1 MMRVGVLEVRLDLY
15 GVRSLKEKRGVVKSV
30 LAKVRNR
37 FEMAAAEVAH
47 QDELGRAGLGF
58 SCVGNDTGLLQSRMN
73 KVIDFIEQGGQ
84 GVIGDYRMDVV
95 D

>member
-15 GVRSLKEKRGVVKSV
+15 GIRSLKEKRGVVKSL

-37 FEMAAAEVAH
+37 FELAVAEVAH
-47 QDELGRAGLGF
+47 QEDLGRAGLGF
-58 SCVGNDTGLLQSRMN
+58 SCVGNDVALLQSRLS
-73 KVIDFIEQGGQ
+73 KALDFIDASGH
-84 GVIGDYRMDVV
+84 GVIGDHHLDII

>member
-1 MMRVGVLEVRLDLY
+1 MLRVGVLEVRLDLY

-37 FEMAAAEVAH
+37 FEMATAEVAH
-47 QDELGRAGLGF
+47 LDELGRAGLGF
-58 SCVGNDTGLLQSRMN
+58 TCVGNDAGLLQSRMN
-73 KVIDFIEQGGQ
+73 KVLDFIEQNGD
-84 GVIGDYRMDVV
+84 GVIGDYRMDVM